1 MIIMVV
7 HDFNSRPC
15 VGSDIL
21 NRTEDLIH
29 INFNSCSLRGERW
42 MNLYFH
48 VYTNLISIHAPRM
61 ESDIIKDENF
71 LR

>member
-1 MIIMVV
+1 MGFII
-7 HDFNSRPC
+7 SILAPC
-15 VGSDIL
+15 IGSDIL
-21 NRTEDLIH
+21 NCTEDLIH

-61 ESDIIKDENF
+61 ESDGGRIF
-71 LR
+71 L